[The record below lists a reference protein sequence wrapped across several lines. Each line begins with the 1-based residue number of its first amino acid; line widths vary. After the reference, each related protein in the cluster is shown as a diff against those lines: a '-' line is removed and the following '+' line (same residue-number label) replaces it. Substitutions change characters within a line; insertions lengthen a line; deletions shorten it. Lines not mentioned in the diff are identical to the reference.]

1 MNAAMTN
8 QLDAEG
14 QESIRDEKTSM
25 KICGWISI
33 KTSTAGYI
41 QKLVV
46 KRAQGTDE
54 IWKRFSLAV
63 LWLESDPASGS
74 RL

>member
-14 QESIRDEKTSM
+14 QESIHDEKTSM

-54 IWKRFSLAV
+54 I
-63 LWLESDPASGS
+63 
-74 RL
+74 